1 MTVEKSTKPD
11 KLLSSDDLA
20 EMGVSLDEFM
30 GGSIDYAARE
40 GARIIL
46 EVALAEEIDSFLGR
60 AAYQRAE
67 PDQRGYR
74 NGGRQRTL
82 WCGSGKIQVR
92 KPKIVGAKE
101 PFEST
106 ILPRF
111 QRMSNELLAVLPA
124 MYVEGLSTR
133 DFKRTL
139 KPLLKGAGLSRST
152 ISRINGGLKEQF
164 KKWRERDLSKEKIVY
179 LFLDGYYLG
188 VGRYG
193 RGKDALLIAHGV
205 TEEGKRVLLGV
216 YFGARESIESWTGVL
231 RDLLDRGM
239 SEPHLVIT
247 DGNPGLLRALK
258 DVMPGAPNQRCTA
271 HKTRN
276 VLARVK
282 KSRQAEVKRA
292 LGRIFHAA
300 CLEDALKA
308 ASEFH
313 RRYGKEFPS
322 ATEVLAK
329 GLGECLTFYHFPEV
343 HWRRIRTSNVIER
356 AFLEVRRR
364 TNVIGRLP
372 DEMSA
377 LALVFGVLEEDR
389 LKWRGIRMADDDKQA
404 MTLGLETLRKKPIE
418 VEWTKRLAA

>member
-1 MTVEKSTKPD
+1 LTVEKSTKPD
-11 KLLSSDDLA
+11 KFLTTADLT
-20 EMGVSLDEFM
+20 EMGVCVDQFV
-30 GGSIDYAARE
+30 GGSLDYAARE

-46 EVALAEEIDSFLGR
+46 EVALNEEVGDFLGR
-60 AAYQRAE
+60 SAYERIG
-67 PDQRGYR
+67 PDHSGYR
-74 NGGRQRTL
+74 NGSRVRPIQ
-82 WCGSGKIQVR
+82 CGSGEIQVR

-101 PFEST
+101 GFQSK

-139 KPLLKGAGLSRST
+139 KPLLKGAGLSRSS
-152 ISRINGGLKEQF
+152 ISRINGKLKEEF
-164 KKWRERDLSKEKIVY
+164 KQWRKRDLSQEKIVY

-193 RGKDALLIAHGV
+193 RAKDALLIAHGV
-205 TEEGKRVLLGV
+205 TQDGKRMLLGV
-216 YFGARESIESWTGVL
+216 YFGARESIASWTEVL
-231 RDLLDRGM
+231 RDLEDRGM
-239 SEPHLVIT
+239 NHPHLVIT
-247 DGNPGLLRALK
+247 DGNPGLLRAIK
-258 DVMPGAPNQRCTA
+258 EVMPEVANQRCTA
-271 HKTRN
+271 HRTRN
-276 VLARVK
+276 VLGRVK

-292 LGRIFHAA
+292 LGKIFHAP

-313 RRYGKEFPS
+313 RRYGKEFS
-322 ATEVLAK
+322 TATELLAK
-329 GLGECLTFYHFPEV
+329 GLKDCLAFYHFPEV

-364 TNVIGRLP
+364 TKVIGRLP

-377 LALVFGVLEEDR
+377 LALVFGVLQEDR
-389 LKWRGIRMADDDKQA
+389 LKWRGLRMDDDHKQA
-404 MTLGLETLRKKPIE
+404 MATGLETLRTKPIKI
-418 VEWTKRLAA
+418 EWADRLNA